1 MINLPIQSLE
11 FEEIKNNFKEFLKGN
26 ERYKDFNFE
35 ASGISTLLNINA
47 YQTHYIGYFVK
58 MLLDEA
64 FADSAHTRQ
73 ALLSHAKGKG
83 YLPKGRKSSRAD
95 LVLKINTNLTDEPA
109 SRSISI
115 PRGTTFASSNNAAD
129 NRTYS
134 LLDGTVIYN
143 RTVNGQ
149 DVTYTSET
157 LTVHEGEFRTW
168 RFIADANIVNQKYT
182 IRDENIDVDT
192 IRVRVRENSTA
203 TEYREFTLSKDIQ
216 NLGPTSAG
224 YFVSTDENENY
235 QVFFGNDVF
244 GIEPKNGNEI
254 EVTFMSCSGLEG
266 DGAKSFVFNR
276 PTTGDLSQ
284 FTSFEVTTQSVS
296 AGGAE
301 PQTVEE
307 LRFAIPNNWRRQN
320 RTLNEIDFRS
330 ILMDEFRNID
340 SMNVW
345 GGEENVIKDYGKV
358 YVSIKPKNADRL
370 TANARNQIRNDLVK
384 KYGYVGVDVVFVD
397 PSYIDVD
404 LTVVARVDLRK
415 TSKSLPEINA
425 RILSRIAEYNSNVLS
440 KFDVVLSDVDM
451 LNFIRGSEPYFTSL
465 YSVKGLSKTTLHL
478 HGSTSTAA
486 VAFGNQLVPGTVTSS
501 DIAYASTTA
510 HIVDDEKGGLW
521 MSVKGQKI
529 KAGTVDYA
537 TGLIQYFLPQFARI
551 TGYESSSSG
560 RLVFKAKPVVPDV
573 STYLNNIV
581 RITDSRVSNQ

>member
-11 FEEIKNNFKEFLKGN
+11 FEDIKTNFKEFLKGN

-73 ALLSHAKGKG
+73 ALMSHAKGKG
-83 YLPKGRKSSRAD
+83 YVPKGRKSARAD
-95 LVLKINTNLTDEPA
+95 LVLAINTTLDAEPA
-109 SRSISI
+109 SRSISV
-115 PRGTTFASSNNAAD
+115 PRGTTFNSVNNAAD
-129 NRTYS
+129 NRTFS

-143 RTVNGQ
+143 RTVSGN

-168 RFIADANIVNQKYT
+168 RFIADSSILNQKYT

-192 IRVRVRENSTA
+192 IRVRVRENSTS
-203 TEYREFTLSKDIQ
+203 TDYREFTLAKDIQ
-216 NLGPTSAG
+216 DLGPTSAG

-244 GIEPKNGNEI
+244 GIEPKNGNEV

-266 DGAKSFVFNR
+266 DGAKVFTFNR
-276 PTTGDLSQ
+276 PNTGELSG
-284 FTSFEVTTQSVS
+284 FTSFDVTTSAAS

-307 LRFAIPNNWRRQN
+307 LRFAIPNNYRRQN
-320 RTLNEIDFRS
+320 RTFTEIDFRS

-345 GGEENVIKDYGKV
+345 GGEDNVIKDYGKV
-358 YVSIKPKNADRL
+358 YMSIKPKNADRL
-370 TANARNQIRNDLVK
+370 TANARQQIRNELVK

-397 PSYIDVD
+397 PSYVDVD
-404 LTVVARVDLRK
+404 LTVVAKVDLRK

-425 RILSRIAEYNSNVLS
+425 RVLSRIAEYNANVLS
-440 KFDVVLSDVDM
+440 KFDVTLVDVDM
-451 LNFIRGSEPYFTSL
+451 LNFIKGSETYFTSL
-465 YSVKGLSKTTLHL
+465 YSVKGLSKTTIHL

-486 VAFGNQLVPGTVTSS
+486 VSFGNALTPGTIESS

-510 HIVDDEKGGLW
+510 RIKDDEKGNLL
-521 MSVKGQKI
+521 MVVSGQSI
-529 KAGTVDYA
+529 KAGTIDYN

-551 TGYESSSSG
+551 TGFESSTSG

-573 STYLNNIV
+573 ATYLNNIV
-581 RITDSRVSNQ
+581 RITDSKVTN